1 MDSEYEALMAELGT
15 GKPKGPLG
23 QDPQK
28 SRTENLASQ
37 PAQNINR
44 VKYYHLLEQSR
55 FNNDFSLIETLVH
68 HRHNITVVHQ
78 VVFMEVHQ
86 EAVEVVVWLHLINF
100 INNVNSNRL
109 VVI

>member
-44 VKYYHLLEQSR
+44 VKLSPSGKPGSIMIIL
-55 FNNDFSLIETLVH
+55 
-68 HRHNITVVHQ
+68 
-78 VVFMEVHQ
+78 
-86 EAVEVVVWLHLINF
+86 A
-100 INNVNSNRL
+100 
-109 VVI
+109 

>member
-1 MDSEYEALMAELGT
+1 MVDVVTLVLIACLVIQVNDLIDRQLVEIIKNKGNEKYVNRQMDSEYEALMAELGT

-44 VKYYHLLEQSR
+44 VKFYHLPG
-55 FNNDFSLIETLVH
+55 
-68 HRHNITVVHQ
+68 
-78 VVFMEVHQ
+78 
-86 EAVEVVVWLHLINF
+86 
-100 INNVNSNRL
+100 
-109 VVI
+109 

>member
-1 MDSEYEALMAELGT
+1 MRTDSNFLKIIQKYSLYFIGNEKYVNRQMDSEYEALMAELGT

-44 VKYYHLLEQSR
+44 V
-55 FNNDFSLIETLVH
+55 SL
-68 HRHNITVVHQ
+68 
-78 VVFMEVHQ
+78 
-86 EAVEVVVWLHLINF
+86 
-100 INNVNSNRL
+100 
-109 VVI
+109 

>member
-28 SRTENLASQ
+28 SRTETLGSQ

-44 VKYYHLLEQSR
+44 VTHYQTS
-55 FNNDFSLIETLVH
+55 TLY
-68 HRHNITVVHQ
+68 N
-78 VVFMEVHQ
+78 
-86 EAVEVVVWLHLINF
+86 
-100 INNVNSNRL
+100 
-109 VVI
+109 

>member
-1 MDSEYEALMAELGT
+1 MRTDSNFFKMIQKYSLYFIGNEKYVNRQMDSEYEALMAELGT

-44 VKYYHLLEQSR
+44 VSGYHIRKRTDLR
-55 FNNDFSLIETLVH
+55 T
-68 HRHNITVVHQ
+68 
-78 VVFMEVHQ
+78 
-86 EAVEVVVWLHLINF
+86 
-100 INNVNSNRL
+100 
-109 VVI
+109 